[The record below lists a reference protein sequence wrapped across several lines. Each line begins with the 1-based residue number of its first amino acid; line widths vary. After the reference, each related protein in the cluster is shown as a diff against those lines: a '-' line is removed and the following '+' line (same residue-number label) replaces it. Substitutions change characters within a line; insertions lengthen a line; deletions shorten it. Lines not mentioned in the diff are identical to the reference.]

1 MRGVK
6 HAGRWRAALE
16 RGEVLEELPVHLRRR
31 GAAEPGGGADLPLL
45 VGPDGSKRRRRGRGR
60 RAVVPATLVKPGRRP

>member
-6 HAGRWRAALE
+6 YAGRWRAALE
-16 RGEVLEELPVHLRRR
+16 LGEVLEELLVHLRRR
-31 GAAEPGGGADLPLL
+31 RATDMDGGADLPLL

-60 RAVVPATLVKPGRRP
+60 RAVVSAALVKPGRRL